1 MASHHIHTIKFY
13 NLEPKSV
20 TCLCYEPK
28 TKKLALVR
36 ADNSIEIWNIGN
48 APFVECTI
56 AGHTEKKSVES
67 ILWIDT
73 RLFSTGLRGAVVE
86 YDLMTLGIKYE
97 VVVTGGIAWCMD
109 VNHEKT
115 RLAVGTENG
124 YINTFTVHQ
133 EKLIYDRVF
142 DKQKGRIL
150 CIKWDNTG
158 DMIYTGSINTI
169 RVWSAISGHAIHKM
183 TTSKSN
189 LKKDTTIW
197 CLAVTD
203 DNMIIS
209 GDSRGFLSFWD
220 PHIGVLVE
228 SIESH
233 TADIQ
238 AITLS
243 HDMNTVYCTGVDP
256 VVRSF
261 CRVIMKASGKPQW
274 VKGIERRL
282 HMHDVRAL
290 VEANGKLYSAGVDG
304 YLAISSY
311 PPKNL
316 VKYPPLLQSLSQ
328 PCAIVCR
335 KSRCILL
342 KYTNYLELWRLGSAT
357 KDPAE
362 RVGSSRLL
370 QLDDERIKLLQLQTK
385 GDESIISC
393 AINNDSKTIVYSTET
408 HVRIFNFDVTDGD
421 AQLSRND
428 TILPMKQIHQ
438 MLFSPDGKLFVTINN
453 NGNAN
458 IVTLFKVEKRSL
470 SLIGSFQT
478 TKESIMNVGLVCFS
492 PDSKYLVCA
501 DRQSG
506 IAIYFIGNGVTP
518 ESLKAWKLPKYS
530 CPPVAMT
537 IQKVTLNLAI
547 VYSDHKII
555 EYSIAR
561 KQYTEF
567 SNNLQNQLPKYW
579 LARPYPIM
587 NILYDPCNENVIIM
601 QDDSSI
607 YIINKVGQLPEEKL
621 AKIAKREN
629 GSSTEDSNSISNSQY
644 TFKVVKKYKHL
655 TYLNWLNNKELVAV
669 EVNPTFLL
677 EKLPPTL
684 KQKFFGM

>member
-1 MASHHIHTIKFY
+1 
-13 NLEPKSV
+13 
-20 TCLCYEPK
+20 
-28 TKKLALVR
+28 
-36 ADNSIEIWNIGN
+36 
-48 APFVECTI
+48 
-56 AGHTEKKSVES
+56 
-67 ILWIDT
+67 
-73 RLFSTGLRGAVVE
+73 
-86 YDLMTLGIKYE
+86 MTLGIKYE

-547 VYSDHKII
+547 VYSDHKVSQLFFLHII
-555 EYSIAR
+555 
-561 KQYTEF
+561 QWF
-567 SNNLQNQLPKYW
+567 QL
-579 LARPYPIM
+579 
-587 NILYDPCNENVIIM
+587 CNM
-601 QDDSSI
+601 
-607 YIINKVGQLPEEKL
+607 
-621 AKIAKREN
+621 
-629 GSSTEDSNSISNSQY
+629 
-644 TFKVVKKYKHL
+644 
-655 TYLNWLNNKELVAV
+655 
-669 EVNPTFLL
+669 
-677 EKLPPTL
+677 
-684 KQKFFGM
+684 